1 MNEGATDRTILDSI
15 RLESYGSQGSWDKR
29 SISMMG
35 CGSILSEWSSD
46 FPGEYAD
53 SSDNAMEEV
62 DPIKGFDW

>member
-1 MNEGATDRTILDSI
+1 
-15 RLESYGSQGSWDKR
+15 
-29 SISMMG
+29 MMG